1 MRVPLSLLPIL
12 ALLLAACDERPAVD
26 PAWFRSESW
35 NDGKAVVCVY
45 RGRLVRYGKWREAEV
60 RDYLI
65 REYLEPRELTK
76 RDEVTAGLI
85 PVLKVNR
92 QVTFTTGTYQYRLM
106 HSLFFHRESG
116 ELVKAVAS
124 SQEGC
129 GLVFFR
135 WDHGDRKLRW
145 DSYWEGEGRGARG
158 LPKRGQVFFAD
169 ELPFLAPHLRDG
181 RVRVH
186 PSLLRNKLGSAPQ
199 AERTVHGEGRR
210 AVVKD
215 AAGAVTAEYVYDGD
229 GFLERWTV
237 PGAQEFERV
246 ARRRLYYWQFTDK
259 GDEKRLLGD
268 DAK

>member
-1 MRVPLSLLPIL
+1 MRFLLPIL
-12 ALLLAACDERPAVD
+12 PLLVAACDEGPAVD
-26 PAWFRSESW
+26 SAWLRSARW
-35 NDGKAVVCVY
+35 DDGKAVVCVY
-45 RGRLVRYGKWREAEV
+45 RGRLMRYGHWREAEV

-65 REYLEPRELTK
+65 REYFDPRELTK
-76 RDEVTAGLI
+76 RDEAGAGLI

-92 QVTFTTGTYQYRLM
+92 HLTYTTGTYQYRLM
-106 HSLFFHRESG
+106 HSLFFHRETG

-129 GLVFFR
+129 GLVFLR
-135 WDHGDRKLRW
+135 WDFRDRKLRW
-145 DSYWEGEGRGARG
+145 DSYWEGEGMGARP

-181 RVRVH
+181 AVRVQ
-186 PSLLRNKLGSAPQ
+186 PSLLRNRVGDEPESARMIH
-199 AERTVHGEGRR
+199 AEQRR

-215 AAGAVTAEYVYDGD
+215 ADGRVTAEFVYDAD

-237 PGAQEFERV
+237 PGAQEFTRV
-246 ARRRLYYWQFTDK
+246 SCRRMYYWQFTDP

-268 DAK
+268 AAK